1 MRRVGLGAL
10 LSDERNIELVRG
22 LLASFDANFDA
33 MKHGAP
39 SPDLHLFDPEIEI
52 WHVDGFPTARRYVGR
67 ESYRDW
73 FAEGFADYTDV
84 HWSEP
89 AMFANGDVVVAI
101 GELSGRVEG
110 ADPDEARL
118 SVELA
123 LLHEIRDGLVKKIHV
138 YLNREAALS
147 AAGIT
152 AG

>member
-1 MRRVGLGAL
+1 VGIGQL
-10 LSDERNIELVRG
+10 LSEERNRELVRG
-22 LLASFDANFDA
+22 LLASFDEHFDA
-33 MKHGAP
+33 MKRGGP
-39 SPDLHLFDPEIEI
+39 SPDLELFAADIEI
-52 WHVDGFPTARRYVGR
+52 WHIDGFPTATRYVGR
-67 ESYRDW
+67 DRYRDW

-89 AMFANGDVVVAI
+89 ELHSSGDVVVAI

-110 ADPDEARL
+110 SAPDEARL

-123 LLHEIRDGLVKKIHV
+123 LLHEFRDGLVTKIHV
-138 YLNREAALS
+138 YLDRDAAMR